1 MLVYI
6 SIVNQLSERNDYMEA
21 MKYFYELF
29 SMLPRQGPGDNE
41 STQKAFGLMEEVQ
54 PKPYILDIGCGVGMQ
69 TIELAKISKG
79 TIIALDNQQPFL
91 DKLMEKAKKEGVAEK
106 IMPENQSMLE
116 MEFENNTFD
125 IIWSEGALYFMGFA
139 NGLKKCNQ
147 LLKERGYLAV
157 TEIVYLSPNPPAL
170 LKQFFEKEY
179 PDIGDVQSKIDLINR
194 TDLNLISHFTLP
206 KSSWLENFYS
216 PMEEA
221 IKILKKKYSSNEV
234 ALQVFTDSQN
244 EINLYKEYSD
254 YFGYEFFV
262 MQKKTE

>member
-1 MLVYI
+1 
-6 SIVNQLSERNDYMEA
+6 
-21 MKYFYELF
+21 MKHFYELF

-41 STQKAFGLMEEVQ
+41 STQKAFGLMVGIP

-69 TIELAKISKG
+69 TIELARISNG
-79 TIIALDNQQPFL
+79 TIIAFDNHQTFL

-106 IMPENQSMLE
+106 IIPKNQSMLE
-116 MEFENNTFD
+116 MDFGTNTFD

-139 NGLKKCNQ
+139 KGLIKCNE
-147 LLKERGYLAV
+147 LLKEHGYLAV
-157 TEIVYLSPNPPAL
+157 TEIVYLLPDPPAPL
-170 LKQFFEKEY
+170 QQFFEKEY
-179 PDIGDVQSKIDLINR
+179 PDIGDIQSNINLITMANF
-194 TDLNLISHFTLP
+194 NLISHFTLP

-234 ALQVFTDSQN
+234 ALQVFEDSQN

-254 YFGYEFFV
+254 YFGYEFFI
-262 MQKKTE
+262 MQKNS

>member
-1 MLVYI
+1 
-6 SIVNQLSERNDYMEA
+6 MEA

-41 STQKAFGLMEEVQ
+41 STQKAFGLMVGIP

-69 TIELAKISKG
+69 TIELARISNG
-79 TIIALDNQQPFL
+79 TIIALDNHQPFL

-106 IMPENQSMLE
+106 IIPKNQSMLE
-116 MEFENNTFD
+116 MDFENNTFD

-139 NGLKKCNQ
+139 NGLIKCNQ
-147 LLKERGYLAV
+147 LLKEHGYLAV
-157 TEIVYLSPNPPAL
+157 TEIVYLSPTPPAPL
-170 LKQFFEKEY
+170 RQFFEKEY
-179 PDIGDVQSKIDLINR
+179 PDIGDIQSKKDLINR
-194 TDLNLISHFTLP
+194 ANLNLISNFTLP

-221 IKILKKKYSSNEV
+221 IKVLKKKYNSNEV
-234 ALQVFTDSQN
+234 ALQVFEDSQK

-254 YFGYEFFV
+254 YFGYEFFI
-262 MQKKTE
+262 MQKNTE